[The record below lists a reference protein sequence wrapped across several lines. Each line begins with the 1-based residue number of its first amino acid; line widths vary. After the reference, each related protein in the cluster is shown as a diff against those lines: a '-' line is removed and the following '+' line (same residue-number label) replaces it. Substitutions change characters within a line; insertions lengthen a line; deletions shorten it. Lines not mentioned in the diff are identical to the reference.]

1 VSGSGDYLERILPVV
16 VKRLEERRARTPVE
30 ALKSVGAAE
39 PRPSF
44 ARALSVE
51 GIALIAEIKRASP
64 SKGNI
69 RPNLEVAELVADYE
83 AAGAQAVSVLT
94 EQDFF
99 LGSLGDL
106 RRARAHTC
114 LPLLLK
120 DFVVDEYQLYEA
132 RAYGASAVLLIAA
145 LLDGR
150 LLGELA
156 ARASDLGLDVLLEV
170 HDETDLERALPVE
183 GAILGINNRDL
194 RTFQVSLETTE
205 RLASLVPAGRL
216 LVSESGIRTHAD
228 VERLATAGVDA
239 VLVGES
245 LLIDGDTQ
253 AAIRGLMGG

>member
-1 VSGSGDYLERILPVV
+1 VDGSGDYLERIVPAV
-16 VKRLEERRARTPVE
+16 VKRLEERRARVPLEVLR
-30 ALKSVGAAE
+30 AAPAAE

-44 ARALSVE
+44 ARALSAQ
-51 GIALIAEIKRASP
+51 GIALIAEVKRASP

-69 RPNLEVAELVADYE
+69 RPDLDVAELVADYQ

-99 LGSLGDL
+99 LGSLEDL
-106 RRARAHTC
+106 RVARGHIS
-114 LPLLLK
+114 LPLLRK
-120 DFVVDEYQLYEA
+120 DFIVDKYQLYEA

-145 LLDGR
+145 LLDDR

-156 ARASDLGLDVLLEV
+156 ALALEIGLDVLLEV
-170 HDETDLERALPVE
+170 RDEADLERSLPVE

-194 RTFQVSLETTE
+194 RTFRVSLETTE
-205 RLASLVPAGRL
+205 RLAGLVPAGRL
-216 LVSESGIRTHAD
+216 LVSESGIGNHAD
-228 VERLATAGVDA
+228 VKRLAAAGVDA

-245 LLIDGDTQ
+245 LLVEKDVQ